1 MRLDEELMK
10 RFILTLA
17 LFVVLT
23 LAFSSLTGCGG
34 TQTATGNNAAKP
46 GANTNAKTGDN
57 TAKSTAFPPL
67 ATGLAEAEFVLLDGG
82 KFKLSDKK
90 GKVLLVTIWG
100 TWCGPCIA
108 EMPTLI
114 ELQNQYREQGLEV
127 IGLNIGDGA
136 GTPEPID
143 KITKFIA
150 QKQLNYTIGIS
161 SNASTNEFYKITK
174 QQVVPQSL
182 LVDREGHLRGVFVGG
197 GERIYQSMKETLLK
211 TMAE

>member
-1 MRLDEELMK
+1 MK
-10 RFILTLA
+10 RSITTLA

-23 LAFSSLTGCGG
+23 LAFSSLSGCGS
-34 TQTATGNNAAKP
+34 TETATGNNTAKNP
-46 GANTNAKTGDN
+46 ANANTKTGGTEN
-57 TAKSTAFPPL
+57 KTAFPPL
-67 ATGLAEAEFVLLDGG
+67 ATGLSEAEFTLLDGG
-82 KFKLSDKK
+82 KFKLSGKK

-114 ELQNQYREQGLEV
+114 ELQNQYRDQGLEV

-136 GTPEPID
+136 GTPEPLD
-143 KITKFIA
+143 KITKFVA

-161 SNASTNEFYKITK
+161 SNASTGEFYKITK
-174 QQVVPQSL
+174 QQVVPQSI

-197 GERIYQSMKETLLK
+197 GERIYQLMRETLLK

>member
-1 MRLDEELMK
+1 MPRYEELMK
-10 RFILTLA
+10 RSITVLA
-17 LFVVLT
+17 LFIAFT
-23 LAFSSLTGCGG
+23 FAFSSLSGCGG
-34 TQTATGNNAAKP
+34 TQTATGNNAAKA
-46 GANTNAKTGDN
+46 GANANAKTGDN
-57 TAKSTAFPPL
+57 TAKSTVFPPL

-114 ELQNQYREQGLEV
+114 EFQNQYREQGLEV

-143 KITKFIA
+143 KIKKFVE
-150 QKQLNYTIGIS
+150 QKQLNYTIAS
-161 SNASTNEFYKITK
+161 SANASTNQFYQITK
-174 QQVVPQSL
+174 QQVVPQSI

-197 GERIYQSMKETLLK
+197 GERIFQSMKETIAK

>member
-1 MRLDEELMK
+1 MK
-10 RFILTLA
+10 ISITTTA

-23 LAFSSLTGCGG
+23 LAFSSLSGCSG
-34 TQTATGNNAAKP
+34 TQTGTGNNTAKP
-46 GANTNAKTGDN
+46 PGVTNAKSGDN
-57 TAKSTAFPPL
+57 TSKSSAFPPL
-67 ATGLAEAEFVLLDGG
+67 ASGLSEAEFALLDGG

-136 GTPEPID
+136 GTPEPVD

-161 SNASTNEFYKITK
+161 SNTTTNEFYKITK
-174 QQVVPQSL
+174 QNVVPQSI

-197 GERIYQSMKETLLK
+197 GERIYMSMKETLLK
-211 TMAE
+211 TMSE

>member
-1 MRLDEELMK
+1 MK
-10 RFILTLA
+10 RSITTLA

-23 LAFSSLTGCGG
+23 IAFSSLTGCGG

-67 ATGLAEAEFVLLDGG
+67 ATGLAEAEFMLLDGG

-136 GTPEPID
+136 GTPEPILARLAGETD
-143 KITKFIA
+143 RIMRSPDVQAKLQNEGLKYTAMGPEAFAAFVRAEAA
-150 QKQLNYTIGIS
+150 QWAK
-161 SNASTNEFYKITK
+161 
-174 QQVVPQSL
+174 VVRA
-182 LVDREGHLRGVFVGG
+182 VGV
-197 GERIYQSMKETLLK
+197 Q
-211 TMAE
+211 AD